1 MPASL
6 VDSVHKKTIDTAF
19 RETVDKFPQNSFL
32 VVPSS
37 NGRGYYDNGFAL
49 SYIEAL
55 RKVDDLKT
63 RFTDAGYSA
72 GHRIA
77 IALDN
82 RPEHVLYKLALNS
95 LGISCVPINP
105 DYRASELSYILE
117 HSEAVLIIYLRKQ
130 EETITHA
137 QTLMN
142 KHINTWCFDTAEEGL
157 PLIRREKII
166 QPVNYETESSLL
178 YTSAQRGFQK
188 AAVYQINTN

>member
-82 RPEHVLYKLALNS
+82 RPEHILYKLALNS

-117 HSEAVLIIYLRKQ
+117 HSGASALC
-130 EETITHA
+130 
-137 QTLMN
+137 M
-142 KHINTWCFDTAEEGL
+142 DAEFADVG
-157 PLIRREKII
+157 R
-166 QPVNYETESSLL
+166 
-178 YTSAQRGFQK
+178 AAAQK
-188 AAVYQINTN
+188 AGCVEDLWGLEN